1 MRWLLI
7 ILLSLLGVLLAVLN
21 LLGLAEGAM
30 AWVFSIVLWL
40 VMAILIGQFAG
51 GKYFLH
57 GFLTGLIFALIN
69 SVIVYLFY
77 DTYMANSTA
86 MQEAMSKMPEGF
98 NMRTVMLAGA
108 PINAGIA
115 GVVLGLLSLLGGKLF
130 GVKKEETPA
139 PEPPK
144 SGTSA

>member
-7 ILLSLLGVLLAVLN
+7 VLLSLLGVLLGLLN

-40 VMAILIGQFAG
+40 VMAILIGHFAG

-57 GFLTGLIFALIN
+57 GFLTGIIFALIN

-86 MQEAMSKMPEGF
+86 MQEAMSKMPEGY

-115 GVVLGLLSLLGGKLF
+115 GVVLGLLSILGGKLF
-130 GVKKEETPA
+130 GVKKAETPA

-144 SGTSA
+144 SGPAA

>member
-7 ILLSLLGVLLAVLN
+7 VLLSLLGVLLAVLN

-57 GFLTGLIFALIN
+57 GFLTGVIFALIN

-130 GVKKEETPA
+130 GVKKEAPPTPQ
-139 PEPPK
+139 PPK
-144 SGTSA
+144 SGPAA